1 MAGPERA
8 QRLVAVD
15 FFRGACLL
23 MIFIDH
29 IPGNPVS
36 MLTLRSWGFADAA
49 EVFVFLAGFSAT
61 LAFDRYF
68 RFSGF
73 LSGCLRIAKRA
84 WQLFRAHVL
93 LVFALST
100 VIATAGNFTDSKPI
114 MEQMNFSP
122 FFVETEVAI
131 LRIVKLQYM
140 PNLTD
145 VLPIYIVFIGMFPV
159 IWLVLELSPFA
170 ALAVSGL
177 LWAFANITGHS
188 LPNYPEG
195 VKWFFNPLAWQF
207 MFVSGAV
214 LSRLRGRTAEVLGSR
229 LLFWLA
235 LIVVILSALA
245 AAPWTNLEAFSE
257 ARIVPSSY
265 LPVNDK
271 TNLSL
276 ARIVHFAA
284 LLFLAGR
291 VVRASL
297 ELWKSRSTVI
307 LAVVGR
313 HALPIYCVGVV
324 MALTVQIFTGIRN
337 SGPAEVIATTLAGV
351 ALLIG
356 IALTLEWAV
365 KRLRVIPVSGGGPI
379 TIRASCPNYCSGE
392 SFLDLRILRLGS
404 ASRSRYS
411 STVPPSQTEPTDV
424 QRTLA
429 GTHHGDPEWVS
440 EFCNSEGRD
449 RP

>member
-1 MAGPERA
+1 MMMAGSERG
-8 QRLVAVD
+8 QRMVAVD

-68 RFSGF
+68 RFGGF

-93 LVFALST
+93 LVFALSI
-100 VIATAGNFTDSKPI
+100 VIAVAGNFTDSKPI

-159 IWLVLELSPFA
+159 IWLLLELSPLA
-170 ALAVSGL
+170 AFAVSGL
-177 LWAFANITGHS
+177 LWAFANGTGHS

-207 MFVSGAV
+207 MFISGAV
-214 LSRLRGRTAEVLGSR
+214 LSRLRGRLGRVLASR
-229 LLFWLA
+229 VLFWLA
-235 LIVVILSALA
+235 MSVAFAGALA
-245 AAPWTNLEAFSE
+245 AAPWTNLEAISDVRVVP
-257 ARIVPSSY
+257 ARY

-276 ARIVHFAA
+276 VRIVHFAA
-284 LLFLAGR
+284 LLFIAGR
-291 VVRASL
+291 IARASIAF
-297 ELWKSRSTVI
+297 WKGRSAAL
-307 LAVVGR
+307 LAVIGR

-324 MALTVQIFTGIRN
+324 MALAVQIFTGIRN
-337 SGPAEVIATTLAGV
+337 SGPAEVIGATLV
-351 ALLIG
+351 G
-356 IALTLEWAV
+356 IAALVGLALALEWTARRLAAV
-365 KRLRVIPVSGGGPI
+365 PTSGDRP
-379 TIRASCPNYCSGE
+379 
-392 SFLDLRILRLGS
+392 GS
-404 ASRSRYS
+404 AAQFAPRLLLSRIFS
-411 STVPPSQTEPTDV
+411 
-424 QRTLA
+424 
-429 GTHHGDPEWVS
+429 
-440 EFCNSEGRD
+440 
-449 RP
+449 